1 MFIVGC
7 GCKVET
13 ANIEPIRKEKGDDV
27 IAAECSQN
35 PTPPVHVI
43 TDGAAAQ
50 CKRAG
55 APDTAVTVPPV
66 SIPGRSSNQAG
77 QYSDTSADRSADTNR
92 SSLNLTLDNSNQ
104 SYRKPRSIQ
113 TSWSKKIFKTMLTL
127 VLLLMTFMKVEGNA
141 EWRESPFLIQSY
153 DCTIPGVIN
162 KLPLP
167 ESCFI
172 PEKKLPEKLTV
183 PQPAWILGEE
193 YVHEISG
200 VVCSATIS
208 RFRGYC
214 GAYSHWKFMD
224 VPEIEADEP
233 VTLEQCMSASKGWY
247 NSPDG
252 EKVKIAPGETIL
264 YQYIEDGSITVHPTN
279 TYCQGVSL
287 PLHRGT
293 VADQSLILTQIRFS
307 MIREVY
313 LRTRDGKTAAKFS
326 RVSLPSSCSKKWCLD
341 GSRVYLMIKLKVVL
355 SRESVPSA

>member
-1 MFIVGC
+1 M
-7 GCKVET
+7 
-13 ANIEPIRKEKGDDV
+13 
-27 IAAECSQN
+27 
-35 PTPPVHVI
+35 
-43 TDGAAAQ
+43 
-50 CKRAG
+50 
-55 APDTAVTVPPV
+55 
-66 SIPGRSSNQAG
+66 
-77 QYSDTSADRSADTNR
+77 
-92 SSLNLTLDNSNQ
+92 
-104 SYRKPRSIQ
+104 
-113 TSWSKKIFKTMLTL
+113 
-127 VLLLMTFMKVEGNA
+127 
-141 EWRESPFLIQSY
+141 
-153 DCTIPGVIN
+153 
-162 KLPLP
+162 
-167 ESCFI
+167 
-172 PEKKLPEKLTV
+172 PEKLTV

-326 RVSLPSSCSKKWCLD
+326 RVSLPSSCSKKWCRD
-341 GSRVYLMIKLKVVL
+341 GSRVYLLIKLKVVL